1 MLTPSHPPQVIAVP
15 LTFVEQDLQ
24 PCNTLGLSARALT
37 AILDDEADIP
47 DLHRA
52 LAATDGAEPSLFVLG
67 GGSNV
72 VMDARPRHRVLRV
85 ALQGVR
91 LWRETA
97 THWIVEAAAGESWHG
112 FVSHCLAHGWPGLE
126 NLALIPGTVGAAP
139 VQNIGAYGVELA
151 DRLHSVVAWNLQV
164 GRQYEL
170 SLQDCQ
176 FAYRDSLFKRANAGC
191 WLIVRVRV
199 ALPKQWVPRLE
210 YPDLQQH
217 PFLSTRQNMRAD
229 VGDATQPSA
238 SAESCPGPTPIQI
251 FEAVCEIRRR
261 KLPDPAV
268 LGNAGSFFKN
278 PLIPVAQAQS
288 LQLRFPDLRVY
299 PQSDGRAK
307 LAAGWLIEHAG
318 WKGKRLGPVGMHE
331 RQALVLV
338 NHGGATTE
346 DVLALAG
353 AVRRDVQARFGVELE
368 QEPVWL
374 D

>member
-1 MLTPSHPPQVIAVP
+1 MLTPSHSTQAVAVS
-15 LTFVEQDLQ
+15 LTFVDQDLQ
-24 PCNTLGLSARALT
+24 SCNTLGLSARAST
-37 AILDDEADIP
+37 AVLDDEADIP
-47 DLHRA
+47 DLCRV
-52 LAATDGAEPSLFVLG
+52 LAVDGGAVPPIFVLG

-72 VMDARPRHRVLRV
+72 VVDAQPRHQVLRV
-85 ALQGVR
+85 ALHGIR

-97 THWIVEAAAGESWHG
+97 THWIVEASAGESWHG

-139 VQNIGAYGVELA
+139 VQNIGAYGLELA
-151 DRLHSVVAWNLQV
+151 DRLHSVVAWDLQV
-164 GRQYEL
+164 GRECEL
-170 SLQDCQ
+170 SPQDCQ
-176 FAYRDSLFKRANAGC
+176 FAYRDSLFKRAGAGR
-191 WLIVRVRV
+191 WLIVRVRM
-199 ALPKQWVPRLE
+199 ALPKNWKSRLD

-217 PFLSTRQNMRAD
+217 PLLRS
-229 VGDATQPSA
+229 GDRDGQEGKTIA
-238 SAESCPGPTPIQI
+238 SGPTPDQV
-251 FEAVCEIRRR
+251 FDAVCEIRRR

-278 PLIPVAQAQS
+278 PLVTMAQAHA
-288 LQLRFPDLRVY
+288 LQLRFPDVRVY
-299 PQSDGRAK
+299 PQPDGRAK

-338 NHGGATTE
+338 NYGGATAG
-346 DVLALAG
+346 DVRALAG

-368 QEPVWL
+368 QEPVRL

>member
-1 MLTPSHPPQVIAVP
+1 MLTPSHPTQAIAVS

-24 PCNTLGLSARALT
+24 PCNTLGLPARASV
-37 AILDDEADIP
+37 AVLDDEADIP
-47 DLHRA
+47 DLCRA
-52 LAATDGAEPSLFVLG
+52 FATADGAKPPLFVLG

-72 VMDARPRHRVLRV
+72 VVDARPRHRVVRV
-85 ALQGVR
+85 ALQGIR

-112 FVSHCLAHGWPGLE
+112 LVSHCLGHGWPGLE

-151 DRLHSVVAWNLQV
+151 DRLDSVVAWDLQA
-164 GRQYEL
+164 GHECEL
-170 SLQDCQ
+170 SLRDCR
-176 FAYRDSLFKRANAGC
+176 FAYRDSLFKRAGAGR

-199 ALPKQWVPRLE
+199 ALPKQWVPRLG
-210 YPDLQQH
+210 YPDLRQH
-217 PFLSTRQNMRAD
+217 PFLSTPQDMRAD
-229 VGDATQPSA
+229 AGGATRSSA
-238 SAESCPGPTPIQI
+238 GAQSCPGLAPIQV

-278 PLIPVAQAQS
+278 PLVSLAQAQS
-288 LQLRFPDLRVY
+288 LQLQFPDLRVY
-299 PQSDGRAK
+299 PQSDGCAK

-338 NHGGATTE
+338 NHGGATAV
-346 DVLALAG
+346 DVRELAD

-368 QEPVWL
+368 QEPVRL

>member
-1 MLTPSHPPQVIAVP
+1 MLTPSHPIQALAVP

-24 PCNTLGLSARALT
+24 PCNTLGLPARAR
-37 AILDDEADIP
+37 AAVLDDEADIP
-47 DLHRA
+47 DLCRA
-52 LAATDGAEPSLFVLG
+52 LAAASEVELPLFVLG

-72 VMDARPRHRVLRV
+72 VADGHPHHRVLRV
-85 ALQGVR
+85 ALRGIH

-112 FVSHCLAHGWPGLE
+112 FVSHCLTHGWPGLE

-151 DRLHSVVAWNLQV
+151 DRLHSVVAWDLQA
-164 GRQYEL
+164 GRECEL
-170 SLQDCQ
+170 SPQDCQ
-176 FAYRDSLFKRANAGC
+176 FAYRDSLFKRAGAGR

-199 ALPKQWVPRLE
+199 SLLKRWEPRLD
-210 YPDLQQH
+210 YPDLRQH
-217 PFLSTRQNMRAD
+217 PLLQP
-229 VGDATQPSA
+229 GDRDRRTGETLVS
-238 SAESCPGPTPIQI
+238 GPTPDQV
-251 FEAVCEIRRR
+251 FDAVCEIRRR

-278 PLIPVAQAQS
+278 PLVPVAQAEALQS
-288 LQLRFPDLRVY
+288 RFPDVRVY
-299 PQSDGRAK
+299 PQPDGRAK
-307 LAAGWLIEHAG
+307 LAAGWLIEQAG

-338 NHGGATTE
+338 NHGGATAA
-346 DVLALAG
+346 DVRALAA
-353 AVRRDVQARFGVELE
+353 AVHRDVQARFGVELE
-368 QEPVWL
+368 QEPVRL